1 MREWARG
8 ETADD
13 RVVTERARAKIG
25 RVSSHPGA
33 IEVRT
38 TDGLVALSGPILKSE
53 ADAVL
58 RAVWRTPGVHRV
70 DDRLEVHD
78 SAGNVPALQGAGT
91 VNAQHLRENW
101 SPALRFLSGA
111 TGFGLLAFGG
121 TRIRSPAGVG
131 MALAGSAL
139 LLRGLSNV
147 PVRRLTG
154 VGAGRRA
161 VDLEKT
167 IHIAAPV
174 EKVFAFFEEFQN
186 FPRFMTHVLDVS
198 PADDGRWRWSVTGP
212 ANVPV
217 SWESRVTESEPNRF
231 LAWESVPGSTVA
243 SAGQVRFEP
252 TKDGTR
258 VHVRLIYNPP
268 AGAIGHAVATILG
281 AHPKKQ
287 LDDDLM
293 RLKALME
300 IGRVRSGSETTTR
313 DEVARDT
320 DRSLH

>member
-1 MREWARG
+1 
-8 ETADD
+8 
-13 RVVTERARAKIG
+13 
-25 RVSSHPGA
+25 
-33 IEVRT
+33 
-38 TDGLVALSGPILKSE
+38 
-53 ADAVL
+53 
-58 RAVWRTPGVHRV
+58 
-70 DDRLEVHD
+70 
-78 SAGNVPALQGAGT
+78 
-91 VNAQHLRENW
+91 
-101 SPALRFLSGA
+101 
-111 TGFGLLAFGG
+111 
-121 TRIRSPAGVG
+121 

-139 LLRGLSNV
+139 LLRSLANM

-161 VDLEKT
+161 LDLEKT
-167 IHIAAPV
+167 IHIDAPV

-198 PADDGRWRWSVTGP
+198 PVEDGRWRWSVPGP

-217 SWESRVTESEPNRF
+217 SWESRVTEAEPNRL
-231 LAWESVPGSTVA
+231 LAWESVPGSTVV

-252 TKDGTR
+252 ADDGTR
-258 VHVRLIYNPP
+258 VHVRLSYNPP

-287 LDDDLM
+287 LEDDLM

-300 IGRVRSGSETTTR
+300 IGRVRSESETMAR